1 MLIRITA
8 TRAVRLTLVMV
19 MVFGFLVACASPE
32 PSSFTAP
39 VQSPNDRFAYRLITL
54 DNGLKALLISNPDT
68 PKAAAS
74 LDVQVGSG
82 DNPPGRGGLAH
93 FLEHMLFLGTA
104 KYPDAAEYE
113 QFVTE
118 HGGSRNAYTSFEHTN
133 YFFDIDA
140 AYLPDALDRFAQFFI
155 APNFDAGYVD
165 RERNAVQAE
174 YQMGLKSDG
183 RRGLDVLQATMN
195 PEHPFSQFS
204 VGSLETL
211 ADRPGA
217 SVRDDLLN
225 FYEKHYSADVMR
237 LVILGQEPLDALED
251 MATDMFSAVPNNNV
265 ELKVFDE
272 PLFVEASLPMLVKVK
287 PQGTLRQLE
296 VNFQIPD
303 YRGDYRA
310 KPMSYLSNL
319 LGHEGEGSL
328 LSLLKR
334 EGLADGLSSA
344 TGLSWRGGEMLSVT
358 VSLTEKGVS
367 EYERVLQGVFAYI
380 DLLKTQGPQQWLYD
394 EQAAV
399 AQLGFRFRE
408 PTAPMRYVSGLSNA
422 MHYYDDADLLQG
434 PYLMSNFNE
443 GMISEALDSLAPNKV
458 QVVLTAPEVTTDR
471 RSPYYEVPYSELGPE
486 ALMVSRW
493 QSDDVDGLALP
504 TANPFIAE
512 NVELVAV
519 TEDNPALPELRIEQ
533 ARKKLWFKQAQD
545 FRVPKGAMYVSFR
558 SPLVADTAEQKAAS
572 ALYTRMVKDAVR
584 EYTYPTLLAGVGF
597 NFYAHGQGISLRVSG
612 YNDKQ
617 FMLLEE
623 LLTKIAEQD
632 FDEARFERIRRGLV
646 LGLQNTVARRPS
658 SQLMDDLRR
667 ALGRGSYDEPVLI
680 AALESLNVD
689 SLDAYRREFWQSAR
703 AEGMLYGNY
712 APGDLNSMSDVLDI
726 VLPDG
731 EGKPAL
737 APEVLQIA
745 DNEALELRS
754 EIEHNDAVVAW
765 YLQGGGQTWRDRA
778 MVSLTAQIT
787 ESGFFQ
793 QLRTEQQLGY
803 IASSFY
809 WPQYDVP
816 GLLLLIQS
824 PSHSAAHVYGAM
836 QEFLVGTL
844 KDITP
849 EQFQRHRQALINAT
863 LKPQESLGERAELY
877 WQSIAT
883 RELAFD
889 SPQQMAAA
897 IGSIS
902 FEEWQEGYRALFLEN
917 PRSLLALSAGAKAVT
932 PESEN
937 VVFTGPEALR
947 QGREFVTVDLSP
959 L

>member
-1 MLIRITA
+1 MQIRITA
-8 TRAVRLTLVMV
+8 TPAVRVMLIV
-19 MVFGFLVACASPE
+19 VFGFLAACASPE
-32 PSSFTAP
+32 PSSDTAP

-118 HGGSRNAYTSFEHTN
+118 HGGARNAYTSFEHTN

-155 APNFDAGYVD
+155 APNFDADYVD

-183 RRGLDVLQATMN
+183 RRGLDVLQASMN

-204 VGSLETL
+204 VGSLESL
-211 ADRPGA
+211 ADRPDS
-217 SVRDDLLN
+217 SVRDDLLS
-225 FYEKHYSADVMR
+225 FYDKHYSADVMR

-251 MATDMFSAVPNNNV
+251 MVTDMFSAVPNNNV
-265 ELKVFDE
+265 ELEVIEE
-272 PLFVEASLPMLVKVK
+272 PLFVDASLPMLVKVK

-303 YRGDYRA
+303 YRGAYKA
-310 KPMSYLSNL
+310 KPMSYVSNL

-334 EGLADGLSSA
+334 EGLADGLSSS
-344 TGLSWRGGEMLSVT
+344 TGLSWRGGELLSVT

-367 EYERVLQGVFAYI
+367 DYERVLQGVFAYI
-380 DLLKTQGPQQWLYD
+380 DLLKAQGPQKWVYE

-399 AQLGFRFRE
+399 AELGFRFRE
-408 PTAPMRYVSGLSNA
+408 PTAPMGYVSSLSNA
-422 MHYYDDADLLQG
+422 MHYYRDEDLLQG
-434 PYLMSNFNE
+434 PYLMSDFDE
-443 GMISEALDSLAPNKV
+443 SMISEALDSLTPNKV
-458 QVVLTAPEVTTDR
+458 QVVLTAPELTTDR
-471 RSPYYEVPYSELGPE
+471 ESPYYRVPYSELGPE
-486 ALMVSRW
+486 ALMLSRW
-493 QSDDVDGLALP
+493 QSDDIDGLHLP
-504 TANPFIAE
+504 TANPFIAKD
-512 NVELVAV
+512 VQLVAV
-519 TEDNPALPELRIEQ
+519 TDDNPPLPELRIQ
-533 ARKKLWFKQAQD
+533 QPRKKLWFKQGED

-558 SPLVADTAEQKAAS
+558 SPLVADAAEQKAAS

-632 FDEARFERIRRGLV
+632 FEPARFERIRRGMV

-667 ALGRGSYDEPVLI
+667 ALGSGSYDEPVLVT
-680 AALESLNVD
+680 ALESITVE

-712 APGDLNSMSDVLDI
+712 APNDLESMSAILDLI
-726 VLPDG
+726 LKDG
-731 EGKPAL
+731 EGQPAL

-745 DNEALELRS
+745 KGEALELRS

-765 YLQGGGQTWRDRA
+765 YLQGAGQTWRDRA
-778 MVSLTAQIT
+778 LVSLTAQIT

-836 QEFLVGTL
+836 EEFLVGTL
-844 KDITP
+844 NDITS
-849 EQFQRHRQALINAT
+849 EQFMRHRQALINAT

-883 RELAFD
+883 RELDFD

-897 IGSIS
+897 IESIS
-902 FEEWQEGYRALFLEN
+902 FEEWQQAYRKLFLDN
-917 PRSLLALSAGAKAVT
+917 PRSLLALSAGAKAET
-932 PESEN
+932 PESEHI
-937 VVFTGPEALR
+937 VFDSPESLR
-947 QGREFVTVDLSP
+947 QGRELIKVDLSP